1 MSFPLV
7 GNPSESPLVKGV
19 RGLFKERFWTSQNDR
34 IEKLKQLLRYLMI
47 NSILSQNT
55 PTLTL
60 PRQWGGD

>member
-34 IEKLKQLLRYLMI
+34 IEKLKQLLRSLMI
-47 NSILSQNT
+47 NSIKFMLLKGLKTINAFI
-55 PTLTL
+55 LI
-60 PRQWGGD
+60 